1 MKNQLK
7 EDIQESQT
15 IVEDNLDLE
24 EECKEYSKL
33 QQIENL

>member
-24 EECKEYSKL
+24 EECIEYSKL
-33 QQIENL
+33 QKIENL

>member
-1 MKNQLK
+1 MNHQLK

-15 IVEDNLDLE
+15 IIEDNLDLE

-33 QQIENL
+33 QKIENL